1 MNELFRELVRQRL
14 SAAKDCPA
22 KADIVEEITA
32 DLTEKYNELTAG
44 GMEPEA
50 ARAQVEAGIGDLS
63 EIVAFINEADRR
75 TEEKALP
82 S

>member
-1 MNELFRELVRQRL
+1 MNELLRELVRQRL

-50 ARAQVEAGIGDLS
+50 RIHSSSWCVNSLIW
-63 EIVAFINEADRR
+63 
-75 TEEKALP
+75 
-82 S
+82 

>member
-32 DLTEKYNELTAG
+32 DLTEKYNE
-44 GMEPEA
+44 
-50 ARAQVEAGIGDLS
+50 
-63 EIVAFINEADRR
+63 DRKSVGR
-75 TEEKALP
+75 ERVC
-82 S
+82 